1 MTSSKYGKIIA
12 IATTVCIIALGLA
25 FIICALHLYLTG
37 GDQPYSRESVGSY
50 LIILA
55 APSFI
60 TVALAICGFIY
71 AYVSKTKDNDS
82 PPRTN
87 CELLDSFASRY
98 VFDSFDEETKMA
110 VRKIRKKRGIIDLV
124 ASEITA
130 FCLVFILDYLIFIA
144 DFTTETL
151 NADIISALAVVLPL
165 AAVAIAIHIPRMF
178 MAEKSAAE
186 ELSLLKASIKEHGA
200 PMLAN
205 KTDKTKKIDSVAV
218 TRYVILGVAV
228 IFVVIGI
235 LNGGIADV
243 LGKAVRI
250 CTECIGLG

>member
-12 IATTVCIIALGLA
+12 IATMVCIIALGLA
-25 FIICALHLYLTG
+25 FIICALHLYFSG
-37 GDQPYSRESVGSY
+37 GDQPYSRERVGSY

-60 TVALAICGFIY
+60 TIALAIGGFIY
-71 AYVSKTKDNDS
+71 AYVSKVKDIDS
-82 PPRTN
+82 TPRTN
-87 CELLDSFASRY
+87 CELLNSFASRY
-98 VFDSFDEETKMA
+98 VFDSFDEGTKME
-110 VRKIRKKRGIIDLV
+110 VRKIRKKRVIIDLV

-151 NADIISALAVVLPL
+151 NADIMSALAVVLTL
-165 AAVAIAIHIPRMF
+165 AAVAIAVHIPRMF

-186 ELSLLKASIKEHGA
+186 ELSLLKASIKEHGT
-200 PMLAN
+200 PILASKN
-205 KTDKTKKIDSVAV
+205 EKIKKINGVAIV
-218 TRYVILGVAV
+218 RYGILGVAV

-235 LNGGIADV
+235 LNGGMADV